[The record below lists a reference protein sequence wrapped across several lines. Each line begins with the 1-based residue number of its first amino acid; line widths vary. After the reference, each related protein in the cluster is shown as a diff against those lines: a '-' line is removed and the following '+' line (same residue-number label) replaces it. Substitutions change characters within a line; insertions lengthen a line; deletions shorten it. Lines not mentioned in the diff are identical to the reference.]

1 MFVARCLLGAAFGAT
16 LVAQNAPSPD
26 ALTAATTRLQK
37 SLAAMLQLDN
47 CAFKSSWGPD
57 VKPDKDKEAGN
68 DQVGI
73 WLANGAGGSSEASG
87 AWDHSLLRCK
97 LGDDEVLTGNR
108 RTLARENNGAWKLRR
123 DKRADGSPLGF
134 VPDPQQLLQLLAAQ
148 HLAVTHR
155 EVGTVDDKP
164 VEFLTVT
171 LDADQV
177 AETIWSGLLPEGSS
191 MFGAG
196 MAGVVIFRAQVAQV
210 AGGAGGVAAAKP
222 AMPKP
227 EATIDLAFA
236 VDPATGLVHRIE
248 LRSWQKNDANGMA
261 RVVQRGGG
269 IVVAGRN
276 AGNAGNDD
284 DEDSDEDAKKAKAA
298 AAAPMVYENGLPQ
311 RPRKKMSVDGFGI
324 TFADHGKAEVAVD
337 DAAKALLLLK

>member
-1 MFVARCLLGAAFGAT
+1 MFVARCLLPALFGVT

-26 ALTAATTRLQK
+26 ALAAAKTKLQK

-57 VKPDKDKEAGN
+57 VKPGKDDDNNANNNGINLLFAAGTAPVTEAT
-68 DQVGI
+68 
-73 WLANGAGGSSEASG
+73 G
-87 AWDHSLLRCK
+87 AWDHRLLRCR

-108 RTLARENNGAWKLRR
+108 RLLARENNGAWKLRR

-134 VPDPQQLLQLLAAQ
+134 VPDPPQLLQWLAAQ
-148 HLAVTHR
+148 DVHVTHR

-177 AETIWSGLLPEGSS
+177 AEAVWSGLLPEGSS

-196 MAGVVIFRAQVAQV
+196 MAGVVVFRAQMAQV
-210 AGGAGGVAAAKP
+210 AGGAAAAKP
-222 AMPKP
+222 VMPKP

-236 VDPATGLVHRIE
+236 IDPATGLVHRIE

-261 RVVQRGGG
+261 RVVQRGGA

-276 AGNAGNDD
+276 AGND
-284 DEDSDEDAKKAKAA
+284 DEEDSEEDAKKAKAA

-311 RPRKKMSVDGFGI
+311 RPRKKMNVDAFAI
-324 TFADHGKAEVAVD
+324 TFVDHGKAEIAVD